1 MNSIL
6 NDIKKGDIKPIYFLM
21 GDEAFFIDK
30 ISNYIEKNVLSEE
43 EKGFNQMVIYGKDTS
58 VKDIISNAKR
68 FPMMAE
74 KQVIIVK
81 EAQHLS
87 RNIEE
92 LVSYVSNVQPTT
104 VLVICYK
111 YKKLDGRRKLVGLI
125 KKNGVLFES
134 KKLYDNKV
142 ADWIKT
148 ELAQKKY
155 KIDPIAAE
163 MLVNFLGNNLSKIAK
178 ELEKLSIV
186 LPKETLI
193 TPTDIEV
200 NIGISKDYNIFEF
213 RKAIST
219 KNVVKANEIVN
230 YFNHNIKDNPLVVTL
245 GSLGDLFTKILLL
258 HGLKDKSQQ
267 NTARK
272 IGVNIFFVR
281 EYFDAA
287 RNYPMRKV
295 SQIISYIHEADMKS
309 KGLGASN
316 FAQKDIL
323 KELLFKILH

>member
-6 NDIKKGDIKPIYFLM
+6 NDIKKGNVKPIYFLM

-30 ISNYIEKNVLSEE
+30 ISNYIEKSILSEE
-43 EKGFNQMVIYGKDTS
+43 EKGFNQMVVYGKDTS

-92 LVSYVSNVQPTT
+92 LAAYVSNVQPTT

-111 YKKLDGRRKLVGLI
+111 YKKLDGRRKLAGLI

-163 MLVNFLGNNLSKIAK
+163 MLVNFLGNNLSKIAN

-219 KNVVKANEIVN
+219 KNVVKANEILN
-230 YFNHNIKDNPLVVTL
+230 YFNHNIKDNPLVLTL

-267 NTARK
+267 NAARK
-272 IGVNIFFVR
+272 LGVHTFFVR